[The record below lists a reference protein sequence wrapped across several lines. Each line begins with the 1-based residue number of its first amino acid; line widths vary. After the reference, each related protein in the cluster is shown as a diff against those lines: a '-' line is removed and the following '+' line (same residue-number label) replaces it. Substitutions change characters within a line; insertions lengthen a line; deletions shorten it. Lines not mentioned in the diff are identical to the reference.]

1 MALLDRVLSLLETSR
16 GQSAV
21 RGFFI
26 AYVLLIFTLTHWPA
40 LTVPI
45 PIKRPD
51 ILAHV
56 VVFST
61 WCILATLCGLNGRVL
76 SARNILWSW
85 ILAIAYASVDEG
97 LQYPAFVKRAAD
109 WDDFWANMLG
119 VTVGALI
126 MVGVAWATGMG
137 KKQRGKDQAI
147 EREMNQEKRA

>member
-1 MALLDRVLSLLETSR
+1 MIALLARVIGALETR
-16 GQSAV
+16 LGRLRV
-21 RGFFI
+21 RLFFA
-26 AYVLLIFTLTHWPA
+26 AYVALIFTLTHWPA

-56 VVFST
+56 VVFGT
-61 WCILATLCGLNGRVL
+61 WCILATVCGLHGRVL

-126 MVGVAWATGMG
+126 MVAVAGMVKAWGGG
-137 KKQRGKDQAI
+137 K
-147 EREMNQEKRA
+147 EKGT